1 MFPKVAPGLLSAPSE
16 DVNKIRMEVFGSIGF
31 PSSFSLLICADLHV
45 LSSTAG
51 SRWDL
56 QVCLTGIEKYLGQD
70 CQRWN
75 LGKKKKKGEGG
86 GLHRK
91 RKVDMKCCIVF
102 ILYKVV
108 FFLNNVFYHE
118 LKCSDSCS
126 HLSDGKTKCL
136 LKNFNHEYAV
146 WRPF

>member
-1 MFPKVAPGLLSAPSE
+1 MRPASVSDRDREISRARLS
-16 DVNKIRMEVFGSIGF
+16 EVKS
-31 PSSFSLLICADLHV
+31 
-45 LSSTAG
+45 
-51 SRWDL
+51 
-56 QVCLTGIEKYLGQD
+56 
-70 CQRWN
+70 
-75 LGKKKKKGEGG
+75 GEEEEGGRGG

-91 RKVDMKCCIVF
+91 RKVDMKCCIAF

-126 HLSDGKTKCL
+126 HLSDGKTKSL

-146 WRPF
+146 

>member
-1 MFPKVAPGLLSAPSE
+1 MRPASVSDRDREISRARLSEVKSE
-16 DVNKIRMEVFGSIGF
+16 E
-31 PSSFSLLICADLHV
+31 
-45 LSSTAG
+45 
-51 SRWDL
+51 
-56 QVCLTGIEKYLGQD
+56 EEE
-70 CQRWN
+70 
-75 LGKKKKKGEGG
+75 EGGRG

-91 RKVDMKCCIVF
+91 RKVDMKCCIAF

-126 HLSDGKTKCL
+126 HLSDGKTKSL

-146 WRPF
+146 